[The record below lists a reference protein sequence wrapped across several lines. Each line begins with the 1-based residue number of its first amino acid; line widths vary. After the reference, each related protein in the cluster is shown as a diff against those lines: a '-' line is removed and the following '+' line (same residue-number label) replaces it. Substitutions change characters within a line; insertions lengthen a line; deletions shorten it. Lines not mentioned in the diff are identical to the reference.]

1 MFLYTIQEIY
11 TTANLQQKMLTTAL
25 LLLQQCGLYLLTCV
39 IQNFDIL
46 RLVIFMMKVRAT
58 CTWSMCWN

>member
-58 CTWSMCWN
+58 CT